1 MKKLGT
7 YIGLLLLFTI
17 IIPSILVQVY
27 KTNDIKEKVAEKKEP
42 STVNIEDI
50 KFKNNEKIKIYN
62 KKTEKVEE
70 IGFEDYVLGV
80 VASEMPAAFHEE
92 ALKAQAV
99 AARTYALS
107 RLEKFKDGHPNH
119 KQAALCTDV
128 HCQAWMSKDELVEAH
143 GEKWLEDY
151 GGKMASI
158 MKATEGQIL
167 TYEDQL
173 VGEPLFHST
182 SGGKTEDCE
191 AVFASSHPYLKSVD
205 SPLEEAAPK
214 YQGSVEMSLEE
225 FIKKI
230 KVSHPKA
237 DLTKENIKDKV
248 RIAESSDSGRI
259 NKVLIDTET
268 VAGSKFREMF
278 GLNSTNFKIVLRGE
292 DIEIET
298 LGYGHGVGM
307 SQWGANGMAKEGK
320 DYKEILKHYYTGVEI
335 KDGLEK

>member
-1 MKKLGT
+1 MKKLST
-7 YIGLLLLFTI
+7 YIGLLLVITI

-27 KTNDIKEKVAEKKEP
+27 KTNDVKEIKKAEKKEP
-42 STVNIEDI
+42 STMNIEDI
-50 KFKNNEKIKIYN
+50 DFKNKEKINIYN
-62 KKTEKVEE
+62 TKLKKVEE
-70 IGFEDYVLGV
+70 IGFEDYILGV
-80 VASEMPAAFHEE
+80 LASEMPAAFHEE
-92 ALKAQAV
+92 ALKAQSV

-107 RLEKFKDGHPNH
+107 RLEKFKDGHPHH
-119 KQAALCTDV
+119 KEAALCTDV
-128 HCQAWMSKDELVEAH
+128 HCQAWMSKEDLVAAH

-151 GGKMASI
+151 GDKLASV
-158 MKATEGQIL
+158 MKETEGQIL
-167 TYEDQL
+167 TYDNHL

-205 SPLEEAAPK
+205 SPLEETAPK
-214 YQGSVEMSLEE
+214 YQDSIEMSLDE

-230 KVSHPKA
+230 KAKHPKA
-237 DLTKENIKDKV
+237 EISKENIKDKV

-259 NKVLIDTET
+259 NKVLIDKET
-268 VAGSKFREMF
+268 ITGSTFREMF
-278 GLNSTNFKIVLRGE
+278 GLNSTNFKIVLRGD

-320 DYKEILKHYYTGVEI
+320 NYKEILKHYYTGVEI
-335 KDGLEK
+335 KDGL